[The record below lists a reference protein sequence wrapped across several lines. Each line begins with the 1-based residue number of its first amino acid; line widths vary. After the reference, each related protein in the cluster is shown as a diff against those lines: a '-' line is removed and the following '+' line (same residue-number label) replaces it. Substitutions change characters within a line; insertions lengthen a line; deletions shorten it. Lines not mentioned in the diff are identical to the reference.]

1 MQSDS
6 LMFRACGRLADGQ
19 RYIGRFTHY
28 QVANAV
34 TQDPTAVMQYII
46 TVLSYVPKKKKK
58 KTQQLDR
65 ASNYRVFLK
74 LPVVFPKAFES
85 KKTMLE
91 SAE

>member
-6 LMFRACGRLADGQ
+6 LMFRACGRFADGQ

-46 TVLSYVPKKKKK
+46 TVLSYITKKKKKK

-65 ASNYRVFLK
+65 ASNYRVVLK
-74 LPVVFPKAFES
+74 LPVVFPKA
-85 KKTMLE
+85 L
-91 SAE
+91 

>member
-6 LMFRACGRLADGQ
+6 LMFRACGLLADGQ

-46 TVLSYVPKKKKK
+46 TVLSYIRKK
-58 KTQQLDR
+58 R
-65 ASNYRVFLK
+65 PSNLTE
-74 LPVVFPKAFES
+74 LAITES
-85 KKTMLE
+85 F
-91 SAE
+91 